1 MITKNI
7 YICEYCNTEYYGNEE
22 EALNCEKRHKKELKL
37 IGKKYHSSISVYP
50 ETVFISFENENEK
63 VAKYNLVSV
72 GTKEDFCFTEIK

>member
-7 YICEYCNTEYYGNEE
+7 YICEYCNTEYGNET
-22 EALNCEKRHKKELKL
+22 EAFNCEKRHKKELKL

-63 VAKYNLVSV
+63 VAKYDLV
-72 GTKEDFCFTEIK
+72 GFTEIK

>member
-1 MITKNI
+1 MKKDI
-7 YICEYCNTEYYGNEE
+7 
-22 EALNCEKRHKKELKL
+22 KKELEL
-37 IGKKYHSSISVYP
+37 IWKNYHSSINVYP